1 MTITGILFYTLRN
14 FLPSFYTDDL
24 QVISAASSLLIIATF
39 FQVSDG
45 LQATALGVLRGIQDV
60 KIPTVISF
68 VSYFIIALPLE
79 WLFGTYYGLGSFGVW
94 IALAIGLT
102 ISAILLTK
110 RFYHKF
116 SELEI
121 KNT

>member
-1 MTITGILFYTLRN
+1 MSYTDYLLLYFHFQERKRN

-68 VSYFIIALPLE
+68 VSYFIIDLE
-79 WLFGTYYGLGSFGVW
+79 VIF
-94 IALAIGLT
+94 
-102 ISAILLTK
+102 
-110 RFYHKF
+110 
-116 SELEI
+116 
-121 KNT
+121 